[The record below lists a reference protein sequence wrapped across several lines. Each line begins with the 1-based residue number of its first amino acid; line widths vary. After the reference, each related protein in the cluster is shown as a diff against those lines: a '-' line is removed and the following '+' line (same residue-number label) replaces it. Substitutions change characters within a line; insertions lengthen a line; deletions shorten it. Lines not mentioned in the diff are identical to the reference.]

1 MYKNYVEME
10 KTRYEEVMKIY
21 FSMDEEEIEVLQDI
35 VFSGKVDYKEKLEVA
50 LKPYGLTIDEW
61 FVAIY

>member
-1 MYKNYVEME
+1 ME
-10 KTRYEEVMKIY
+10 YINKEI
-21 FSMDEEEIEVLQDI
+21 SMNEEEIETLQDI

>member
-1 MYKNYVEME
+1 MYRSYVEME

-21 FSMDEEEIEVLQDI
+21 FSMNEEEIEALQDI
-35 VFSGKVDYKEKLEVA
+35 VFSGKIDYKEKLEVA
-50 LKPYGLTIDEW
+50 LKSYGLTVDEW